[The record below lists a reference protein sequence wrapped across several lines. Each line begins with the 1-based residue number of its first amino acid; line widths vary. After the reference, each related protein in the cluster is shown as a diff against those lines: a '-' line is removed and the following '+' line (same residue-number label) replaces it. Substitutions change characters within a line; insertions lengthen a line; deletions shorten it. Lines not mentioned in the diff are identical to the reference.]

1 MNSLPAVVVNQW
13 PVRLYALA
21 RIKLV
26 EVEVLV
32 ALVCTR
38 ANPVIGLKMSLPTD
52 GRCKSALVI

>member
-38 ANPVIGLKMSLPTD
+38 ANPVIRLKMSLPTN